1 MVGYSREYSA
11 IFHFKGGTLMNEETI
26 MNLIRSTSQ
35 NEARIRSHPQ
45 MCGCYRCMAIF
56 PSSELKPDNS
66 FRFPEQEDTYV
77 SCEYCGFDGV
87 VCEDDLEGIAPLN
100 KETLKQIHEAA
111 FSVRRQF

>member
-1 MVGYSREYSA
+1 
-11 IFHFKGGTLMNEETI
+11 MNEETI
-26 MNLIRSTSQ
+26 MEIIRNTNQ
-35 NEARIRSHPQ
+35 NETRIRSHPQ

-66 FRFPEQEDTYV
+66 FRFPGQEDTYV